1 MVVVAGGD
9 YTEHEFNFLSS
20 VELLF
25 LNDFEPSWFMGPSL
39 PKAVGFGTM
48 VEFQNTVIFVGGKG
62 DADGRNLYQLSS
74 PDGTW
79 TEMKQTLRYPRIAHT
94 SFLVPDDLVNCH

>member
-20 VELLF
+20 VELLS
-25 LNDFEPSWFMGPSL
+25 LNDFEPSWVMGPSL

-48 VEFQNTVIFVGGKG
+48 VEFQNSVIIVSGNGEG
-62 DADGRNLYQLSS
+62 DERSMYQLSS
-74 PDGTW
+74 PTGPW
-79 TEMKQTLRYPRIAHT
+79 VEMKQKLKEARGDNV
-94 SFLVPDDLVNCH
+94 SFLVPDELVNCH